1 MNTQQQERNIPSGSN
16 AQMRDGPDRIP
27 MPHMWWS
34 YPREHHK
41 HHVLCQVSFIYF
53 DFEYM
58 RGPFYNLISNVG
70 HLSGTGVPDLVS
82 TSIF

>member
-34 YPREHHK
+34 HPREHHQ
-41 HHVLCQVSFIYF
+41 HHMLCQVSLFGICNL
-53 DFEYM
+53 EV
-58 RGPFYNLISNVG
+58 PFYNLISNVG
-70 HLSGTGVPDLVS
+70 YLSGTLALDLFS